1 MKGTTISAFCKSW
14 MSGRQSWFWF
24 TIWVRTEEDPVPEA
38 STWHPHKDNCCPSG
52 KENSDKSQVSLFQ
65 LCLGL
70 EWPSG
75 RSGSTGPTVIK
86 ACTRL
91 SLLPDTHTT
100 LLEKWG
106 YGDNLDPWL
115 ITINTDYVFQSLWH
129 LLLLLTCSLWS
140 CRNLLMSVLPSY
152 NGALERA
159 WYFPFPQRMD
169 KSPLGEELRKL
180 LLNILLLC
188 CRVLL
193 HSILSTL
200 HNIGLLSHHYS
211 LYGTLY
217 NAYLALTM
225 ELPLAQMVKT
235 LPTVQNTR
243 VWSEKIPWRR
253 KWQPTPGFLPEKS
266 HGQRSLAGYI

>member
-1 MKGTTISAFCKSW
+1 
-14 MSGRQSWFWF
+14 
-24 TIWVRTEEDPVPEA
+24 
-38 STWHPHKDNCCPSG
+38 
-52 KENSDKSQVSLFQ
+52 
-65 LCLGL
+65 
-70 EWPSG
+70 
-75 RSGSTGPTVIK
+75 
-86 ACTRL
+86 
-91 SLLPDTHTT
+91 
-100 LLEKWG
+100 
-106 YGDNLDPWL
+106 
-115 ITINTDYVFQSLWH
+115 
-129 LLLLLTCSLWS
+129 
-140 CRNLLMSVLPSY
+140 MSVLLSY

-169 KSPLGEELRKL
+169 KSPLGEELREL

-193 HSILSTL
+193 PSILSTL

-217 NAYLALTM
+217 IAYLAFTM

-235 LPTVQNTR
+235 LPTMQKTR

-266 HGQRSLAGYI
+266 HGQRSLAGYIQSMGLQSWTHRGNNKQSTFIICKLWYVCLCTYCLCLPPKHKLHEARNHVCLFITLFPVFGTQ